1 MKRKEVPIIALPE
14 NTPAEKLRRIA
25 LIDNEST
32 GQTDWEKLAK
42 DWSKDEI
49 RAWNIETPE
58 GWGVVPE
65 DFNEQFSL
73 PSGNKEPFQQMT
85 FTLADE
91 QVKVIKEAIKEA
103 KQMPEYGIMESYGN
117 LNSNGNALYL
127 IVKQWAEQEK

>member
-1 MKRKEVPIIALPE
+1 MPE
-14 NTPAEKLRRIA
+14 NPPAEKLRRIA

-32 GQTDWEKLAK
+32 GSTDWAKLAK

-117 LNSNGNALYL
+117 LNSNGNAIYL